1 MRVHGYMSNTE
12 FWNYGARM
20 ADLARKSLNTRYSLF
35 PYIYSEAANISFK
48 GGTMMRPLVMDY
60 ASDTLAIS
68 QKYEYMFGSSLLVAP
83 VVEENKKTWDVYLP
97 ENTGGWYDFWT
108 GQFIAEKGWKQV
120 PVTLEQIPVFV
131 KAGTILPFA
140 DGKFQ
145 TTQAAAEANWI
156 IKVFAGADGTYTVY
170 EDDGTNYD
178 YEKGLYSNIRFI
190 WNDARNELT
199 ITRREGK
206 FPGMNTTRNIR
217 IIKISSALNGNTNKE
232 KTIIYNGQKVSVKL

>member
-1 MRVHGYMSNTE
+1 MTVSGLPWWTYDAGGFFRPGDNYYLYPKYHECFLRWFQTSVFLPLMRVHGYMSNTE

-97 ENTGGWYDFWT
+97 ENKGGWYDFWT

-120 PVTLEQIPVFV
+120 PV
-131 KAGTILPFA
+131 
-140 DGKFQ
+140 
-145 TTQAAAEANWI
+145 W
-156 IKVFAGADGTYTVY
+156 
-170 EDDGTNYD
+170 
-178 YEKGLYSNIRFI
+178 S
-190 WNDARNELT
+190 
-199 ITRREGK
+199 
-206 FPGMNTTRNIR
+206 
-217 IIKISSALNGNTNKE
+217 
-232 KTIIYNGQKVSVKL
+232 